1 MRSRKSTVILL
12 ILFFIGLSL
21 LLYPSVSNYWNS
33 KTQSEA
39 IIDYEAMLAAYKPED
54 YTAIFEAANAYN
66 RELEHLSMPLR
77 DYPEIEETYWKTLD
91 ISGTGMMGYLT
102 IPKINQE
109 LPVYHGTSEAVLSTA
124 AGHFQGSS
132 LPVGGDSTHSVVSAH
147 RGLPTAILF
156 THLDRMELGDT
167 FTFTI
172 LDRVLTYEVDQIRIV
187 EPDDISLIQIEPRAD
202 YCTLLTCTP
211 YGINSHRLLVRGHR
225 IEYEVA
231 VEVQEEIQEQQE
243 EPQSSWQEQYYLGLW
258 LGVISLLVIGFVFAI
273 AALIRRLYRRK
284 NRKGGACL
292 RKELQNES

>member
-12 ILFFIGLSL
+12 ILFFIGLTL

-39 IIDYEAMLAAYKPED
+39 IVDYEAMLAAYKPED
-54 YTAIFEAANAYN
+54 YSAMFEAAEAYN
-66 RELEHLSMPLR
+66 RELEHLGYPLR
-77 DYPEIEETYWKTLD
+77 DYPQIEERYWNTLD

-109 LPVYHGTSEAVLSTA
+109 LPVYHGTSEAVLSTSV
-124 AGHFQGSS
+124 GHFQGSS

-147 RGLPTAILF
+147 RGLPTAVLF
-156 THLDRMELGDT
+156 THLDRMEIGDT

-187 EPDDISLIQIEPRAD
+187 EPNDASLIQIEPLKD

-211 YGINSHRLLVRGHR
+211 YGINTHRLLVRAHQVDASQKSSIYIANEAYRVDPLIVMPG
-225 IEYEVA
+225 VA
-231 VEVQEEIQEQQE
+231 M
-243 EPQSSWQEQYYLGLW
+243 PF
-258 LGVISLLVIGFVFAI
+258 VIGWLFYVLI
-273 AALIRRLYRRK
+273 VPVKKEALGEDL
-284 NRKGGACL
+284 
-292 RKELQNES
+292 

>member
-39 IIDYEAMLAAYKPED
+39 IVDYEAMLAAYKPED
-54 YTAIFEAANAYN
+54 YSAMFEAAEAYN
-66 RELEHLSMPLR
+66 RELEHLGYPLR
-77 DYPEIEETYWKTLD
+77 DYPQIEERYWNTLD

-109 LPVYHGTSEAVLSTA
+109 LPVYHGTSEAVLSTSV
-124 AGHFQGSS
+124 GHFQGSS

-147 RGLPTAILF
+147 RGLPTAVLF
-156 THLDRMELGDT
+156 THLDRMEIGDT

-187 EPDDISLIQIEPRAD
+187 EPNDASLIQIEPLKD

-211 YGINSHRLLVRGHR
+211 YGINTHRLLVRAHQVDASQKSSIYIANEAYRVDPLIVMPG
-225 IEYEVA
+225 VA
-231 VEVQEEIQEQQE
+231 M
-243 EPQSSWQEQYYLGLW
+243 PF
-258 LGVISLLVIGFVFAI
+258 VIGWLFYVLI
-273 AALIRRLYRRK
+273 VPVKKEALGEDL
-284 NRKGGACL
+284 
-292 RKELQNES
+292 